1 MNERIKQVR
10 QSAGLTQLQF
20 AERLGLSRNFIA
32 MMETGGRDPSDRTIS
47 DICREFNIN
56 EDWLRTG
63 NGEMSRKLT
72 RSQEIAEFMGDF
84 MNEPDDSP
92 RKRFISV
99 LSKLSVDEWQL
110 LAEIAKKWPRTNDRP
125 RLFFSMR
132 PARVGSAR
140 PDRVVPSSQAAACGG
155 CPAGK
160 NFASFYPFPHSSTKI
175 PFIFCSL
182 SRLCFPR
189 RWLTIFV
196 GSFS

>member
-32 MMETGGRDPSDRTIS
+32 MMETGSRDPSDRTIS

-110 LAEIAKKWPRTNDRP
+110 LAEIAKKMAED
-125 RLFFSMR
+125 
-132 PARVGSAR
+132 G
-140 PDRVVPSSQAAACGG
+140 
-155 CPAGK
+155 
-160 NFASFYPFPHSSTKI
+160 
-175 PFIFCSL
+175 
-182 SRLCFPR
+182 
-189 RWLTIFV
+189 
-196 GSFS
+196 